1 VKTQSSRRLEPTK
14 KLMPP
19 STSHFNWPPGGD
31 IGCAEAMSTF
41 PGNSAINVMTAVLNP
56 VRRMMLLPSLAG
68 YFSQSIVTTDLR

>member
-31 IGCAEAMSTF
+31 IGCAKALSTL
-41 PGNSAINVMTAVLNP
+41 PGNIATKVAMTAVLNL
-56 VRRMMLLPSLAG
+56 VRRMMLLSPWQENPAA
-68 YFSQSIVTTDLR
+68 YC